1 MYPRPKKKSAF
12 KRFRENFELNSFLE
26 VVVFIIALALLMF
39 LFVWIMYNITGP
51 TYGFL

>member
-12 KRFRENFELNSFLE
+12 KRFKENFELKSFLE
-26 VVVFIIALALLMF
+26 VAIFIIAWIFLMF
-39 LFVWIMYNITGP
+39 LFVWIMYSITGP